1 MEQCEDADVG
11 HIRKQKRKVVT
22 KQYATFG
29 NGFAQCKASN
39 TYRAIAYCKPENL
52 GTRAHTIFPLMK
64 PFKTSIKKLLE
75 QKDYQSLRKQLSENP
90 SLSNEGITIPYDFFC
105 RTKAHPLHRICDAVF
120 AGKITDE
127 EAIQFANIFLEFGAN
142 MDGDKNKDEG
152 TPILAASSLHA
163 EKLGI
168 FYIENGADIH
178 YTHKNNGASA
188 LHWASYCG
196 RDKLVKKL
204 IEVGAEIDKAD
215 RNYNST

>member
-1 MEQCEDADVG
+1 
-11 HIRKQKRKVVT
+11 
-22 KQYATFG
+22 
-29 NGFAQCKASN
+29 
-39 TYRAIAYCKPENL
+39 
-52 GTRAHTIFPLMK
+52 MK

-75 QKDYQSLRKQLSENP
+75 QKDYQSLRKQLFENP
-90 SLSNEGITIPYDFFC
+90 NLSNEGITIPYDFFC

-127 EAIQFANIFLEFGAN
+127 EAIQFAKIFLEFGAN
-142 MDGDKNKDEG
+142 IDGDKKKDEG

-196 RDKLVKKL
+196 RDKLAKRL

-215 RNYNST
+215 RNYNSTPLGWAIHSLQTRDVGNNHNQIGCIKLLLKNGADVKRLDSVKKDYLFSLGNDDSKLQNLLNQ